1 MNETA
6 LQTLGWTR
14 QPDDSWEGVINGTS
28 YLIDEVDG
36 KYYIYRTAVYEQV
49 DMAPD
54 LMTAI
59 QLVSKR
65 ERMNHA

>member
-6 LQTLGWTR
+6 LQTLGWTS
-14 QPDDSWEGVINGTS
+14 QPDGSWEALINGTS
-28 YLIDEVDG
+28 YLIEEVNN
-36 KYYIYRTAVYEQV
+36 KYYIYRATCYEQL
-49 DMAPD
+49 DKAPD

-65 ERMNHA
+65 EG